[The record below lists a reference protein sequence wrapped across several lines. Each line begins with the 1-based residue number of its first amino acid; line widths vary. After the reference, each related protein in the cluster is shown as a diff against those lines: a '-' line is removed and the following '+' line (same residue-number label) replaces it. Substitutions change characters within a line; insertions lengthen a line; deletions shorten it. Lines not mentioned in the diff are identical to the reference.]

1 MNICLSS
8 VDEPL
13 LDSTHLPSGFL
24 EDSSSTGSPPLA
36 LPASNY
42 SAFERPDSPGA
53 LLSVSEPSYN
63 ISSEKITHFSF
74 GHVASENSTSFTTSI
89 ASLNPSKPVVA
100 SSPQF
105 ETAAKLSTTWKQTRA
120 DSAKQSFPPS
130 PKPTRSQPQP
140 QSNIYVESSSPSVFA
155 RSTTPHLGLNS
166 KQKVTSLSGMPLE
179 SPNLAFDDSLVD
191 QSYSNVLDLSQLR
204 PSITPFEKNKPAR
217 DMNMLPYPDE
227 ILAPSYNVPFIAPH
241 HTSPSLEPTDVSPED
256 FYPTNTME
264 LDWGSGDYLETM
276 SYLNS
281 DGEDYSLVTK
291 VPSDSYELEEYT
303 ENYDTSFPSRVG
315 ISPASLHLVHVSP
328 TPSLVTAHNTVV
340 PLKSTHTPSF
350 SPMSL
355 YTLKPTS
362 ASNSDI
368 PDASDL
374 DWSDTFTIQPTDV
387 LLPDMNSLEYY
398 TTQLTKE
405 NNSLDTG
412 AEQRGNVSTVSIS
425 GTDTTPTSSPT
436 NSTNLTEDEP
446 SSDLSG
452 FEPQDESTTVVTTE
466 ESPHMASPSEP
477 FLDPSIVP
485 THFFDPSSSTW
496 GTEVSSKNWP
506 ASPLTVS
513 IDSTASTEPM
523 PPSAT
528 PLLPDDVIS
537 YSSLTDVHWFVTESI
552 SPPTIH
558 TTSVLTATTDYSPV
572 PTVPFNTTAGTTE
585 VTPQDS
591 TFTTQQTLNI
601 TLVST
606 EPTSNGTS
614 VPPEVLGDQG
624 VTEDGADIPATMTL
638 IPTSSD
644 ANTISVAPTTPT
656 ATTTSH
662 QATTRTATTTDATT
676 SVSLISTT
684 SGKITTTATSP
695 RLYICNLNRP
705 VYLVKVGTNRP
716 YLYFVSVSTLF
727 LKYNVYASSLE
738 NMVPNNYLNQKLFFL
753 SWEKTKTALLI
764 SFEGFPSGVT
774 IGFAKSQIKDIL
786 KGEFNNS
793 VELQVNST
801 RVKHFFI

>member
-1 MNICLSS
+1 MNICLCSS
-8 VDEPL
+8 VDEPQ
-13 LDSTHLPSGFL
+13 LDFTHLPSGFL
-24 EDSSSTGSPPLA
+24 GDASSTGSPPLA

-53 LLSVSEPSYN
+53 LLSVSEPSYD
-63 ISSEKITHFSF
+63 ISTADIAHF
-74 GHVASENSTSFTTSI
+74 ASEHVTEKSKSFTASI
-89 ASLNPSKPVVA
+89 VSLSPSKPVVA

-105 ETAAKLSTTWKQTRA
+105 ETAAKLSTTWKQTRTE
-120 DSAKQSFPPS
+120 SAKQSFPPT
-130 PKPTRSQPQP
+130 PMPTRSEPQP
-140 QSNIYVESSSPSVFA
+140 QSNIDAESSSPSVFA
-155 RSTTPHLGLNS
+155 RSTTPQLGLNS
-166 KQKVTSLSGMPLE
+166 EQKVTSFPGKPLE
-179 SPNLAFDDSLVD
+179 SPNLAFADSLAD
-191 QSYSNVLDLSQLR
+191 QSYSNVLDLTQLR

-217 DMNMLPYPDE
+217 DVNMLPYPDE
-227 ILAPSYNVPFIAPH
+227 IPAPSYNVPFIAPH
-241 HTSPSLEPTDVSPED
+241 HTSPSSEPTDVSPED

-276 SYLNS
+276 SFLNS
-281 DGEDYSLVTK
+281 DGDDYSLVTK
-291 VPSDSYELEEYT
+291 VPSDAYDLEEYT

-315 ISPASLHLVHVSP
+315 ISPASLHPVHVSP
-328 TPSLVTAHNTVV
+328 TPKLMTAYNTIV
-340 PLKSTHTPSF
+340 PLKSMYTPSF
-350 SPMSL
+350 SPVSL
-355 YTLKPTS
+355 YTLKPTP
-362 ASNSDI
+362 ASHSDV
-368 PDASDL
+368 PDASDI

-405 NNSLDTG
+405 NNSLDIG
-412 AEQRGNVSTVSIS
+412 AEQRGNVSIVFIS
-425 GTDTTPTSSPT
+425 GTDTTPT

-446 SSDLSG
+446 SSELSG

-466 ESPHMASPSEP
+466 ESPRMASPSEP

-485 THFFDPSSSTW
+485 THFFDPSPSTW
-496 GTEVSSKNWP
+496 GTQVSSKNWS
-506 ASPLTVS
+506 ASQLTVS

-558 TTSVLTATTDYSPV
+558 TTPVLTATVDYFPV
-572 PTVPFNTTAGTTE
+572 PTVPSNTTAGTTE

-591 TFTTQQTLNI
+591 TVTTQQTPSI

-614 VPPEVLGDQG
+614 VPPELLGDQG
-624 VTEDGADIPATMTL
+624 VTEDGPDIPATMTL

-644 ANTISVAPTTPT
+644 ANTISAVPATPT

-662 QATTRTATTTDATT
+662 QATTRTAATTEATT

-684 SGKITTTATSP
+684 SGKITTPATSA

-705 VYLVKVGTNRP
+705 VYLVKVGTNHT
-716 YLYFVSVSTLF
+716 YLYFV
-727 LKYNVYASSLE
+727 Y
-738 NMVPNNYLNQKLFFL
+738 
-753 SWEKTKTALLI
+753 I
-764 SFEGFPSGVT
+764 
-774 IGFAKSQIKDIL
+774 QI
-786 KGEFNNS
+786 
-793 VELQVNST
+793 
-801 RVKHFFI
+801 